1 VALALVWRAVVVQDE
16 VDDAVSTCTLLET
29 DAEAEAEVEA
39 ALLETELYL
48 GLEMPN
54 WVESLAH

>member
-1 VALALVWRAVVVQDE
+1 VALALVWRVVVQDE

-29 DAEAEAEVEA
+29 DAEAEVEA